1 MPMLI
6 ATMPKSKFILRALYK
21 EDREAYADMLYRSF
35 NSWYAR
41 RGWDGDYFRC
51 APSEAGIFFDIYHDL
66 TPGCS
71 IAAFDRASGSIAGAC
86 FFHPRE
92 HHVSLGIM
100 SVHPDFFGCGV
111 GRLLMHEIIDFSERT
126 ETPAIRLVGSAV
138 NMDSFSLYN
147 RSGFIPRQFYQDML
161 LAIPT
166 GGLGAAPVGR
176 ERVRPARTDDVAAMR
191 RLELELSG
199 ICREPDYRYAIDNPR
214 GVLEAS
220 IIEAY
225 DGTGIDGFVM
235 SVKHPA
241 LNMIGPLVARCETD
255 AAALIAQASER
266 FRGKTVL
273 LAAPADCRHI
283 VEMLYAWGGR
293 NVETHLFQVR
303 GQFQPFAGVNLPSFL
318 PETG

>member
-1 MPMLI
+1 MPMFI
-6 ATMPKSKFILRALYK
+6 ATMPKSKFILRELYE

-51 APSEAGIFFDIYHDL
+51 TPSETGIFFDIYHDL

-71 IAAFDRASGSIAGAC
+71 IAAIDRSNGRIAGAC

-100 SVHPDFFGCGV
+100 SVHPGFFGQGV
-111 GRLLMHEIIDFSERT
+111 GRLLVREIIDFAERSNS
-126 ETPAIRLVGSAV
+126 PAIRLVGSAV

-147 RSGFIPRQFYQDML
+147 RSGFIPRQFYQDMVL
-161 LAIPT
+161 TVPT
-166 GGLGAAPVGR
+166 RGFGAAPIGR
-176 ERVRPARTDDVAAMR
+176 ERVRPARLDDVAAMR
-191 RLELELSG
+191 ALELELSG
-199 ICREPDYRYAIDNPR
+199 ICREPDYRYAIINPR
-214 GVLEAS
+214 DILEAS
-220 IIEAY
+220 VIEAC
-225 DGTGIDGFVM
+225 DGGIDGFVI
-235 SVKHPA
+235 SVKHQA

-273 LAAPADCRHI
+273 LAVPTDCRYI
-283 VEMLYAWGGR
+283 VEMLYVWGGR

-303 GQFQPFAGVNLPSFL
+303 GRFQPFTGVSLPSFL